1 MHLNM
6 PSNDAACLAIIIAAA
21 CDVGVNKRKRKQRV
35 WMKEWLKKRSLFSH
49 ANLLKELQVSS
60 PLDYKNYLRMNS
72 TTFGELL
79 ALVTPYIQKKDTILR
94 EAISPKQRLF
104 ATLRYLAS
112 GLTFEGLKFETA
124 IAAQTLG
131 HIIIE
136 TCEAIIKVLKKYLK
150 LPQSEN
156 EWRNEAEAFARKWNF
171 PHCLGAIDGK
181 HVKIFKPPG
190 TGSYY
195 FNYKYSFSIVLMG
208 IVNAN
213 YEFLMVDVGANGRVS
228 DGGVFSN
235 TAFCKKLVEKDLCIP
250 EPENLTSTN
259 IKLPYVFVGMM
270 LFHLWKI

>member
-104 ATLRYLAS
+104 ATLGYLAS

-150 LPQSEN
+150 
-156 EWRNEAEAFARKWNF
+156 
-171 PHCLGAIDGK
+171 
-181 HVKIFKPPG
+181 
-190 TGSYY
+190 
-195 FNYKYSFSIVLMG
+195 
-208 IVNAN
+208 
-213 YEFLMVDVGANGRVS
+213 
-228 DGGVFSN
+228 
-235 TAFCKKLVEKDLCIP
+235 
-250 EPENLTSTN
+250 
-259 IKLPYVFVGMM
+259 
-270 LFHLWKI
+270 